1 MGPIKFG
8 TPKGNSENEIPV
20 QKTGGMNKRNI
31 RQRVN
36 IKPQKYQQGYEMGNN
51 QQMEMQQIDPQNSN
65 RTTAI
70 EQIENALHDISGLF
84 KKFGTI
90 VAQHETLVERI
101 D

>member
-1 MGPIKFG
+1 MQ
-8 TPKGNSENEIPV
+8 V
-20 QKTGGMNKRNI
+20 QM
-31 RQRVN
+31 
-36 IKPQKYQQGYEMGNN
+36 
-51 QQMEMQQIDPQNSN
+51 DPGQTN

-70 EQIENALHDISGLF
+70 ESIENALHDISGLF